1 MTFGMQLEKQ
11 AERNLARDA
20 ADSAAF
26 KRFKEAETA
35 RLIAEK
41 DAIRLERK
49 QQAQKIRGLWFQLT
63 GLDQHA
69 ATLPQ
74 EDDRY
79 DLQQRIH
86 EFNPGDRIEFR
97 DLVRQLQKHLDD
109 LHSNIDMSGEECT
122 NDQDSLKS
130 DSPSPEPPSRK
141 NTAKKILDALA
152 PTPALRVEDLLGD
165 AQGDGHNVTKPK
177 KKKKKKRKTDA
188 EKDMIDHMRM
198 RALEMDAELLNG
210 KTLGSPEKK
219 RAKKKKRLTVAG
231 LALANTQT
239 EHVTAEHNSSE
250 ESVEEPKRKK
260 KRKQK
265 IYTSA
270 THSAPAHA
278 TSAAQKTRFTQ
289 EVAAEV
295 QKLLLA
301 QKRKE
306 TQKYR
311 LRRQQGKMNV
321 RLHNW
326 KNAMRRNFTPGQSA
340 KALAPFTIPR
350 TRIHE
355 VHKQY

>member
-1 MTFGMQLEKQ
+1 MTLGMQLEKQ

-74 EDDRY
+74 HDERY
-79 DLQQRIH
+79 DLQQRIQ

-141 NTAKKILDALA
+141 NTAKKILDALT
-152 PTPALRVEDLLGD
+152 PTSALTVEELLGG
-165 AQGDGHNVTKPK
+165 AQADGHNVTKPK

-188 EKDMIDHMRM
+188 EKDMNDEMRM
-198 RALEMDAELLNG
+198 RALEMEAELLNG
-210 KTLGSPEKK
+210 KTLSSSDKK
-219 RAKKKKRLTVAG
+219 RVKKKKRLTVAG
-231 LALANTQT
+231 LTLANTQT
-239 EHVTAEHNSSE
+239 EQVPAGHTSDED
-250 ESVEEPKRKK
+250 SVEEPKRKK

-265 IYTSA
+265 N
-270 THSAPAHA
+270 
-278 TSAAQKTRFTQ
+278 KRFTQ

-306 TQKYR
+306 TRKYR